1 MSLSIVI
8 IKLLIIVILV
18 VRTLFG
24 AFSMILVLQWCF
36 HITGTMHMYVIS
48 IPRVYF
54 PDENTLPSTTNRHW
68 FAFAISKRKRKR
80 NFKCTVAYYK
90 EILLKNRPGQLRNC
104 SAKQWDS
111 KSTNQSREKTTN
123 HSGASNIVRWRKAS
137 LHCLK

>member
-36 HITGTMHMYVIS
+36 HTAGTMHMYVIS

-54 PDENTLPSTTNRHW
+54 PDENTLPSTTNRH
-68 FAFAISKRKRKR
+68 
-80 NFKCTVAYYK
+80 
-90 EILLKNRPGQLRNC
+90 
-104 SAKQWDS
+104 
-111 KSTNQSREKTTN
+111 
-123 HSGASNIVRWRKAS
+123 
-137 LHCLK
+137 